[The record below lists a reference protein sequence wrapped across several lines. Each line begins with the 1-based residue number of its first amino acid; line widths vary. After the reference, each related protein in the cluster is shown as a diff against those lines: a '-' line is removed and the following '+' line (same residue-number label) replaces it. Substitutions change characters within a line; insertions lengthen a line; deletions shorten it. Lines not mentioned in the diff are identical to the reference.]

1 MAEAANQNSVS
12 LEGGVVE
19 FSPDGEDGNATLYLR
34 LEGGERIYEFKA
46 GR

>member
-1 MAEAANQNSVS
+1 MANQNSVS
-12 LEGGVVE
+12 LEGGVVD
-19 FSPDGEDGNATLYLR
+19 FSAAADGEDGNATLYLR